1 MNPSSDALPLV
12 RCRDC
17 NSSLLQPLRADR
29 IDDDSSCVTRACPDC
44 GRQDTVIAADVAVQ
58 AWLHREAD
66 IAAQLTTA
74 ADAHA
79 AEIARA
85 RRGSFADPR

>member
-1 MNPSSDALPLV
+1 MNLSSDALPLV

-29 IDDDSSCVTRACPDC
+29 IDDDSSFVTRACPDC
-44 GRQDTVIAADVAVQ
+44 GRQDTVIADDVAVQ

-66 IAAQLTTA
+66 TA
-74 ADAHA
+74 ARMATGADALA
-79 AEIARA
+79 ADIARV
-85 RRGSFADPR
+85 RRGSSADPR